1 MEYRIDREA
10 LAEFIAGQVELIE
23 SASVPKLL
31 ADVVEPR
38 LRRESD
44 GTDEAHALW
53 LGAGLATHVGLAIF
67 EEPER
72 FIIAAPSPVTP
83 AAALAA

>member
-1 MEYRIDREA
+1 MECRIDREA
-10 LAEFIAGQVELIE
+10 LNEFIRRQVELIE
-23 SASVPKLL
+23 SAAIPKLL
-31 ADVVEPR
+31 SDVVE
-38 LRRESD
+38 LESASD
-44 GTDEAHALW
+44 DACALW

-72 FIIAAPSPVTP
+72 FVTAVPSPVTP